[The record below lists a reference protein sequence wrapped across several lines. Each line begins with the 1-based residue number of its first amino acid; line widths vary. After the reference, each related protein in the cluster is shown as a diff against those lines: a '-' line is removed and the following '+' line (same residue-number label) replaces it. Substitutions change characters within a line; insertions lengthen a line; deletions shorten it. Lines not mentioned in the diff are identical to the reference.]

1 MPGRHDE
8 RASRVWKR
16 SAAYLKE
23 VKALGDRVRA
33 LREKQGLILEEAAWR
48 CGQMGWKDLQEI
60 EKGKRNVQLVNLV
73 RLAHGLGMGSVAALL
88 GCEPAAEKRRR
99 PRRRS

>member
-1 MPGRHDE
+1 MPRHDE
-8 RASRVWKR
+8 RASRIWKR
-16 SAAYLKE
+16 SPEYRRE

-48 CGQMGWKDLQEI
+48 CGEMGWKDLQEI

-73 RLAHGLGMGSVAALL
+73 RLAHGFGVPTAALL
-88 GCEPAAEKRRR
+88 GCEPKAAPKRRR
-99 PRRRS
+99 PRAR